1 MTTAKERCMLQQ
13 EKYHS
18 IFSDIPTMTS
28 NSWIT
33 KTANRGGEEENN
45 EEYILIDVRS
55 KEERDV
61 SVIPGSISLQQFE
74 DDIIG
79 KTKSNTNN
87 NITVLANPNL
97 HVVTY
102 CTIGYRSG
110 VEARRLRDA
119 YNLHERIHNLDGI
132 VPYTHC
138 CLIDDKDQAGDL
150 ISNNNS
156 EEKVTGNT
164 ASPPYT
170 VPQAHQAPPRLIS
183 PKTGEETNK
192 VHCYGSVWAQ
202 CLNTS
207 YFEPVVFTKKSFII
221 QSAKK
226 MCEVCCRCS
235 WMSSFVV

>member
-97 HVVTY
+97 HVV
-102 CTIGYRSG
+102 S
-110 VEARRLRDA
+110 
-119 YNLHERIHNLDGI
+119 
-132 VPYTHC
+132 PYT
-138 CLIDDKDQAGDL
+138 
-150 ISNNNS
+150 
-156 EEKVTGNT
+156 
-164 ASPPYT
+164 
-170 VPQAHQAPPRLIS
+170 
-183 PKTGEETNK
+183 
-192 VHCYGSVWAQ
+192 
-202 CLNTS
+202 
-207 YFEPVVFTKKSFII
+207 
-221 QSAKK
+221 
-226 MCEVCCRCS
+226 
-235 WMSSFVV
+235 